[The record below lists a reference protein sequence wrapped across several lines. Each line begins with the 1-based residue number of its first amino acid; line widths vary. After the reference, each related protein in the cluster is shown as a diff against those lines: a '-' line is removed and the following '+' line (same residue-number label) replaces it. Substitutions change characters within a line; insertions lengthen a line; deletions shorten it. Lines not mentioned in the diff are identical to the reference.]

1 MRCRRSQPRRPL
13 ESPRPERSVHDR
25 SGGPDRSR
33 PRRRGSPCVGPPA
46 IPPSFFATHRARFL
60 AKLSAGSIAVF
71 HAAAETTVETSPDP
85 YRQSSDFWYLTG
97 LAEPESVCVLV
108 PASGGSAFVARFL
121 LFVRPRDFAAEQW
134 TGRRAGVEGAKKDFG
149 AEAYP
154 IAELW
159 PNRAFPAEPY
169 EFFRRTG

>member
-1 MRCRRSQPRRPL
+1 MIAAVALIGLVLANAAPL
-13 ESPRPERSVHDR
+13 VAA
-25 SGGPDRSR
+25 
-33 PRRRGSPCVGPPA
+33 PPA
-46 IPPSFFATHRARFL
+46 IPPSFFGTHRERFL
-60 AKLSAGSIAVF
+60 AKLPAGSIAVF

-97 LAEPESVCVLV
+97 LSEPESVCVLI
-108 PASGGSAFVARFL
+108 PASGGSAARFL

-134 TGRRAGVEGAKKDFG
+134 TGRRAGIEGAKKDFG

-159 PNRAFPAEPY
+159 QRLTALAASGRTEAQAQAAQSLYY
-169 EFFRRTG
+169 ESGGDEA